1 MDRRPTA
8 FVERRKQPTPRFSR
22 YTFFGRRRR
31 NVSPEKTGDY
41 FVDWVD
47 GHYRTAVI
55 ALCIFILVDG
65 LSTLHILSRGGT
77 EANPVMA
84 WILARSWIGFLTLK
98 GVSALLALVLLSVHR
113 HVRVM
118 RIVGSILYL
127 AYGAVVLYHL
137 FLVTKIAL
145 IRAG

>member
-1 MDRRPTA
+1 MDSRPSSPPDRRK
-8 FVERRKQPTPRFSR
+8 RPTPRFSR

-31 NVSPEKTGDY
+31 NLAPGDQGDY

-55 ALCIFILVDG
+55 ALCIFILVDA
-65 LSTLHILSRGGT
+65 LSTLHILSHGGT

-84 WILARSWIGFLTLK
+84 WVIDRSWMWFLALK
-98 GVSALLALVLLSVHR
+98 SFSAISALVLLSVHR
-113 HVRVM
+113 HVRTM
-118 RIVGSILYL
+118 RVIGSVLYL

-137 FLVTKIAL
+137 VLVTRIAML
-145 IRAG
+145 HTG